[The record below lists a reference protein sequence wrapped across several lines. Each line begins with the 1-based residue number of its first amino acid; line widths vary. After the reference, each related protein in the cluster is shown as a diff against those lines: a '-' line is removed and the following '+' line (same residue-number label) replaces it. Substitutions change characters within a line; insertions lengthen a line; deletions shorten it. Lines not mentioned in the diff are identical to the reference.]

1 MIQIP
6 YPIAQRTAL
15 IGITHQIRAAV
26 EAEFIA
32 AILMS
37 GKKKGVIIVLLE
49 SDIFNS
55 VIEGELYK

>member
-1 MIQIP
+1 M
-6 YPIAQRTAL
+6 AQRTAL

-55 VIEGELYK
+55 VIEGELDK